1 MGSSVWARGRR
12 RLARWIWPGVGPG
25 TGDTTVTTAED
36 RLATPPQGEDR
47 RVGLVIAGGGARSSF
62 QLGALRYLYDTQR
75 ITPDLISGT
84 SAGAIL
90 GAVLAQHPDHEGQ
103 RRALGQLEQIWLG
116 MRHSSDM
123 FTEQPWFTSLRHH
136 IPTWRKVMALRQRP
150 ANRLS
155 LAAGL
160 SDLLAKPKEAVQRLT
175 GGQEAERTRSA
186 HGADH
191 QQAGSTNFGS
201 TPTGH
206 TEPAAPGG
214 NTAANTYNTAN
225 RGIAAG
231 AAPGA
236 THPANPRA
244 GSTAQIN
251 TPPEHEQTWTPAHA
265 LETLSTLWE
274 AGRSS
279 ADLEFILRGARAGRS
294 AFTPGPIVDELLQD
308 QVFQPART
316 AGSAVAL
323 RIAVVSLESGELR
336 YVDGHGRLR
345 DRNGT
350 LIEGTEPV
358 DMVDAVRA
366 SCAIP
371 GVFPPVAL
379 GGEHYVDGGARENV
393 PAEIALAAQVDT
405 CYAVVAAPNGVP
417 PESSYAHKDLMA
429 ILLRTTAGIMTDEV
443 QRNEIAY
450 ARHHGAVVIQPELD
464 IHDLVTID
472 PGLISIA
479 MDYGYLRAGD
489 VCEDAGPARLERTR
503 EVIQLRRLIWTTEDE
518 LFNPATAEETTLRT
532 EDVGDLKLRLKQLI
546 EDPDSA
552 HLPPEAASWWQQWE
566 RHPFTIEYGP
576 TWVDPP
582 PATPQP
588 D

>member
-25 TGDTTVTTAED
+25 TGTTTATTAED
-36 RLATPPQGEDR
+36 HLATPPQAEDR

-150 ANRLS
+150 ANRTS

-175 GGQEAERTRSA
+175 GATEAERTRSA
-186 HGADH
+186 GGTH
-191 QQAGSTNFGS
+191 QQTGS
-201 TPTGH
+201 TPTTTSRPKPDPADHH
-206 TEPAAPGG
+206 TAANSGIAAQAAPGD
-214 NTAANTYNTAN
+214 
-225 RGIAAG
+225 
-231 AAPGA
+231 
-236 THPANPRA
+236 THPADPRA
-244 GSTAQIN
+244 GATAQIN
-251 TPPEHEQTWTPAHA
+251 TPPEREQTWTPAHA

-279 ADLEFILRGARAGRS
+279 ADLDFILRGARADRS

-316 AGSAVAL
+316 AGSEVAL

-336 YVDGHGRLR
+336 YVDGLGRLR

-350 LIEGTEPV
+350 LIEGVEPV

-379 GGEHYVDGGARENV
+379 SGEHYVDGGARENV

-450 ARHHGAVVIQPELD
+450 ARHHGAVIIQPELD

-489 VCEDAGPARLERTR
+489 VCEDAGPARLQRTR

-518 LFNPATAEETTLRT
+518 LFNPATAEETSLRS

-546 EDPDSA
+546 EDPGSA

-588 D
+588 E